1 MLRGLAVA
9 AVALAFGQA
18 PAGAL
23 AAPEDVASTHAYVV
37 AAYTALH
44 AVVSKWL
51 TIEAGIHKL
60 DQRFEAECPKVGAGS
75 PQSEEEQKLSS
86 EVAGALWATGYRT
99 DAGIVRKFVKAV
111 GRLRWSNPAINR
123 SAHKFTT
130 GLLEMTQLSIPDL
143 CADVRTWAASGYKAV
158 PTDVVSYDQH
168 VEAIEVKEIPRKLL
182 RPYVQPGDR
191 QLVSRVERLDKR
203 FEELE
208 FERGQIDWNALL
220 EVLALNQ

>member
-18 PAGAL
+18 PARAL

-44 AVVSKWL
+44 AVVSKWS

-99 DAGIVRKFVKAV
+99 DAAIVRKFVKAV
-111 GRLRWSNPAINR
+111 RRLRWSNPAINR
-123 SAHKFTT
+123 SARKFTT

-143 CADVRTWAASGYKAV
+143 CGDVRTWAASGYKAV
-158 PTDVVSYDQH
+158 PADVVSYDQH